1 MTLWSLFRLAVRGFI
16 RHRMRSL
23 LTALGIII
31 GVGAFIT
38 MVALGRGANARVAQ
52 QISSMG
58 ANMLIVLPGS
68 NQTGGVRAGS
78 GTSGASLTD
87 DDVAAIAQNVNTV
100 KWVAPLVQTQG
111 QVVFAGA
118 NWSTSIIGTSNA
130 YLDIRSWP
138 IESGNSFTQQDIL
151 GAAKVCLLGKTVV
164 EQLFGDDDPIGQSI
178 RVRSL
183 SCQVLGVLTSK
194 GQSQMGQ
201 DQDDVVV
208 MPYTTVRRKLWNQAG
223 TAGNGVSRILISAV
237 GPEATKPALNEVQ
250 ALLRQ
255 RHRTS
260 EGQPEDP
267 SIRDLTEFGQVA
279 EETTRT
285 ITLLLASIAAV
296 SLLVGGIGIMNIMLV
311 SVTERTREIGIRMAV
326 GAKGSDILAQFLVE
340 ALVLT
345 AAGGILGMLLGTICS
360 RLLASAMDWPAL
372 LGWQSY
378 ALGFGFSAGV
388 GVIFG
393 FYPAWRA
400 SRMDPIEALR
410 FE

>member
-1 MTLWSLFRLAVRGFI
+1 VSVWSLFRLAVRGFI
-16 RHRMRSL
+16 RHRMRAL

-31 GVGAFIT
+31 GVAAFIT
-38 MVALGRGANARVAQ
+38 MVALGRGANARVAD
-52 QISSMG
+52 QIASMG

-68 NQTGGVRAGS
+68 TQQGGVRAGS
-78 GTSGASLTD
+78 GTSGAALTD
-87 DDVAAIAQNVNTV
+87 DDVAAIAQNVGTV
-100 KWVAPLVQTQG
+100 KWVAPLVQTQA
-111 QVVFAGA
+111 QVVFEGA
-118 NWSTSIIGTSNA
+118 NWSTSIVGTSPQ
-130 YLDIRSWP
+130 YLDIRTWAV
-138 IESGNSFTQQDIL
+138 ESGSVFTQQDIQS
-151 GAAKVCLLGKTVV
+151 AAKVCLLGKTVV
-164 EQLFGDDDPIGQSI
+164 EQLFGDDDPVGQTV
-178 RVRSL
+178 RVRTL
-183 SCQVLGVLTSK
+183 SCQVVGVLASK

-201 DQDDVVV
+201 DQDDVIV
-208 MPYTTVRRKLWNQAG
+208 MPYTTVRRKLWNQG
-223 TAGNGVSRILISAV
+223 GSVGNALSRILISAV
-237 GPEATKPALNEVQ
+237 GPEATKPALVEVQ
-250 ALLRQ
+250 SLLRQ

-326 GAKGSDILAQFLVE
+326 GAKGGDILAQFLVE

-345 AAGGILGMLLGTICS
+345 AAGGIIGMLLGTVAS
-360 RLLASAMDWPAL
+360 RTLASVMQWPAL

-400 SRMDPIEALR
+400 SRMDPIDALR

>member
-1 MTLWSLFRLAVRGFI
+1 VSVWSLFRLAVRGFI

-31 GVGAFIT
+31 GVAAFIT
-38 MVALGRGANARVAQ
+38 MVALGRGANARVAD
-52 QISSMG
+52 QIASMG

-68 NQTGGVRAGS
+68 TQQGGVRAGS
-78 GTSGASLTD
+78 GTAGTALTD
-87 DDVAAIAQNVNTV
+87 DDVTAIAQNVGTV
-100 KWVAPLVQTQG
+100 RWVAPLVQTQA
-111 QVVFAGA
+111 QVVFEGA
-118 NWSTSIIGTSNA
+118 NWSTSIVGTSPQ
-130 YLDIRSWP
+130 YLDIRTWAL
-138 IESGNSFTQQDIL
+138 ESGNVFTQQDIQS
-151 GAAKVCLLGKTVV
+151 GAKVCLLGKTVV
-164 EQLFGDDDPIGQSI
+164 EQLFGDDDPVGQTV

-183 SCQVLGVLTSK
+183 SCQVLGVLASK

-201 DQDDVVV
+201 DQDDVIV
-208 MPYTTVRRKLWNQAG
+208 MPYTTVRRKLWNQG
-223 TAGNGVSRILISAV
+223 GSVGNALSRILISAT
-237 GPEATKPALNEVQ
+237 GPQATKPALIEVQ
-250 ALLRQ
+250 SLLRQ
-255 RHRTS
+255 RHRTA

-326 GAKGSDILAQFLVE
+326 GAKGGDILAQFLVE

-345 AAGGILGMLLGTICS
+345 VAGGIIGMLLGTGGS
-360 RLLASAMDWPAL
+360 RTLASVMQWPAL

-400 SRMDPIEALR
+400 SRMDPIDALR